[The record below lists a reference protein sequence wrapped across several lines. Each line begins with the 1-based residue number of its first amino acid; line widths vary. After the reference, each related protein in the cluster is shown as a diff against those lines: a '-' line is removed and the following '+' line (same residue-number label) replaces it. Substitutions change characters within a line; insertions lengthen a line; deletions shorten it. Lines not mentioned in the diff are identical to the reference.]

1 MSSHSLLTIE
11 TNCALGHI
19 WASAKKSGGYFMAYI
34 QKRVH
39 PSGKTTYRARIR
51 LQGSPDL
58 SETFPTRRAAKEW
71 SSKMEADIRQ
81 GRYFGRSESRERT
94 FAELVDRYLEQKLFS
109 CSKSFRKCKI
119 QLLWWKKK
127 LKDYYLCY
135 ITPSV
140 ISELKEQLL
149 KEETPRKTLRSQS
162 TANRYLAALSGVFS
176 VAVREWNWL
185 KENPMSKIAR
195 YKEGKPRDRF
205 LTKEEIEKL
214 LAICKTSKSPHLY
227 AVTLFAICSGARKG
241 EILGLK
247 WKDLDFTRNTATF
260 RDTKN
265 GETRTIPLSPVL
277 VGCLLDEKKKR
288 IILSE
293 YVFPSCDGKQPAD
306 IRGAWENAIQEAD
319 LDICFHTLRHT
330 AASHLT
336 MGGASTIEVGAVLGH
351 KTLAMVKRYSHL
363 SVSSTAKVLY
373 RMNEEVLGKIK
384 HGT

>member
-1 MSSHSLLTIE
+1 MTNHNLLTIE
-11 TNCALGHI
+11 TNCALGHY

-34 QKRVH
+34 QKRMH

-58 SETFPTRRAAKEW
+58 SETFPTRREAKEW
-71 SSKMEADIRQ
+71 SSKMEAEIRQ
-81 GRYFGRSESRERT
+81 GRFFGRTESRERT
-94 FAELVDRYLEQKLFS
+94 FAELVDKYLEQNK
-109 CSKSFRKCKI
+109 SKNFRKCKM
-119 QLLWWKKK
+119 QLHWWKKH

-149 KEETPRKTLRSQS
+149 KEVTPRKTLRSQS
-162 TANRYLAALSGVFS
+162 TANRYLAALSGAFS

-185 KENPMSKIAR
+185 KENPVSKIAR
-195 YKEGKPRDRF
+195 YKEGKPRERF
-205 LTKEEIEKL
+205 LTKEEIERL

-265 GETRTIPLSPVL
+265 GETRTIPLSPAL
-277 VGCLLDEKKKR
+277 VRCLLDEKKKR
-288 IILSE
+288 VTLSE
-293 YVFPSCDGKQPAD
+293 YVFSSFDGKQPAD
-306 IRGAWENAIQEAD
+306 IRGAWENAARQAE

-336 MGGASTIEVGAVLGH
+336 MGGASAIEVGAVLGH

-373 RMNEEVLGKIK
+373 RMNEEVLGKIE